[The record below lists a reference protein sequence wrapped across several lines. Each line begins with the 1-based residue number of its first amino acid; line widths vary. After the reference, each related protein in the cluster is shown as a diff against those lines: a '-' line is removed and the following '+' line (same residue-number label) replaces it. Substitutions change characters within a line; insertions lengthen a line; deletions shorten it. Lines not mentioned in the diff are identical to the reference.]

1 MLIPIEE
8 HALLIF
14 WVQLLVLV
22 GLARFLGALMRRV
35 GLPSVIGELG
45 AGLVLGPSV
54 FGKLWPHGFEEFLPG
69 DEAGSAA
76 LLAISWV
83 GVALLLVVTG
93 FETDL
98 ALITKLGR
106 AAILVTAFSL
116 VVPFF
121 GGLGVGYLLPD
132 GFLGLGL
139 EGDGGNRTTFALFV
153 ALALSVS
160 SLAVIAK
167 ILSELGLMRRDF
179 GQITVA
185 AGMANDVAGWVLL
198 AIFAGLASSGGF
210 DVVALGK
217 TLGGLALFTALA
229 FTVGQR
235 VVDNSLRNFLRSGS
249 DVTGALTVA
258 VLTMLLFG
266 VVTQYL
272 GVEAVLG
279 AFVAGV
285 VLNRSRFQNPEV
297 LHHLESLT
305 SVFFAPVF
313 FATAGLRV
321 DLGLLNNSEAL
332 LWAAVVLA
340 IALIAKFVGAY
351 TGAIA
356 AGQSKRAGTALGA
369 GLNARGALEIVIAT
383 VALGLGVFNDTAYTV
398 IVLVPMVTTVVASV
412 SLRYVVRDW
421 LGSEDEQERL
431 EREEALARN
440 LVVKADRIL
449 LPSMSGP
456 ASIAAA
462 QVLQF
467 SWPPE
472 APVSVMSVATGAGDA
487 QSSEVDITVLRNV
500 LYERS
505 IEHRQI
511 SGPSSSGS
519 NSVKSISAKSVSA
532 KSIAAEIAAE
542 AKLGYGAIVVGVA
555 VDHDGG
561 LLSPMVDELL
571 QTTTVPVI
579 IVRRARNIDRPLP
592 GAFTRALVPVTGT
605 ASSKAAQEIAFSIS
619 EDLGTELLLSH
630 VVPAQPGLPLKNL
643 FSRSDEPDSDD
654 VTDRLIEA
662 ARVAAKGH
670 GASVQTSVIS
680 SATIAD
686 GIVRTADRQEADLV
700 VLGAT
705 LRSVDG
711 RPFLGQ
717 TVESVLEQC
726 DATVVVVTMPRDR
739 SGDDS
744 QSVSL
749 ATKS

>member
-8 HALLIF
+8 HSLLIF
-14 WVQLLVLV
+14 WIQLLVLV
-22 GLARFLGALMRRV
+22 AVARILGALMRRV

-45 AGLVLGPSV
+45 AGLILGPSV
-54 FGKLWPHGFEEFLPG
+54 FGRVWPWGFHEFLPG

-76 LLAISWV
+76 LLAIAWV

-98 ALITKLGR
+98 ALIARLGR

-116 VVPFF
+116 ILPFF

-132 GFLGLGL
+132 VFVGGGL
-139 EGDGGNRTTFALFV
+139 EGGGGDRTTFALFV

-185 AGMANDVAGWVLL
+185 AGMSNDVAGWVLL

-210 DVVALGK
+210 DVVELAK
-217 TLGGLALFTALA
+217 TLGGLVVFTVVA
-229 FTVGQR
+229 FTIGQR
-235 VVDNSLRNFLRSGS
+235 LIDNSLKSLLRTDR

-258 VLTMLLFG
+258 VITMLAFG

-305 SVFFAPVF
+305 NVFFAPIF

-321 DLGLLNNSEAL
+321 DLGLLNNGEAL
-332 LWAAVVLA
+332 FWAGIVLIVA
-340 IALIAKFVGAY
+340 IVAKFVGAY
-351 TGAIA
+351 MGGVT
-356 AGQSKRAGTALGA
+356 AGQSRRAGTALGA

-421 LGSEDEQERL
+421 LGSEEEQLRL
-431 EREEALARN
+431 GREEALAKN
-440 LVVKADRIL
+440 LIVKADRLL
-449 LPSMSGP
+449 LPSMGGP

-467 SWPPE
+467 SWPTE
-472 APVSVMSVATGAGDA
+472 APVSVISVEGPVG
-487 QSSEVDITVLRNV
+487 SSEGGAAGGTGKTAERVEAADITVLRNV
-500 LYERS
+500 LFERE
-505 IEHRQI
+505 IEHRTVVGDTT
-511 SGPSSSGS
+511 SE
-519 NSVKSISAKSVSA
+519 SV
-532 KSIAAEIAAE
+532 AAEIAAE

-555 VDHDGG
+555 VDHEGG
-561 LLSPMVDELL
+561 LLSPMVDRLL
-571 QTTTVPVI
+571 QSSTVPVI
-579 IVRRARNIDRPLP
+579 IVRRARNLDRPLP

-605 ASSKAAQEIAFSIS
+605 ASSKAAQEIAFGIS

-630 VVPAQPGLPLKNL
+630 VVPAQPGLPLKKM
-643 FSRSDEPDSDD
+643 FARADEPKADD
-654 VTDRLIEA
+654 VSDRLIEQARTA
-662 ARVAAKGH
+662 AESHR
-670 GASVQTSVIS
+670 ASVQTSVVS
-680 SATIAD
+680 AATIAD
-686 GIVRTADRQEADLV
+686 GIVSTAQSQEADLV
-700 VLGAT
+700 VLGAA

-717 TVESVLEQC
+717 TVESVLERS
-726 DATVVVVTMPRDR
+726 DATVVVVTVPRNR
-739 SGDDS
+739 TGDES
-744 QSVSL
+744 H
-749 ATKS
+749 

>member
-22 GLARFLGALMRRV
+22 AVARFLGALMRRI

-45 AGLVLGPSV
+45 AGLLLGPSV

-76 LLAISWV
+76 LLAIAWV
-83 GVALLLVVTG
+83 GVAMLLVVTG

-116 VVPFF
+116 IVPFL
-121 GGLGVGYLLPD
+121 GGLGVGYLLPEA
-132 GFLGLGL
+132 FVGLGL

-185 AGMANDVAGWVLL
+185 AGMANDVVGWVLL

-210 DVVALGK
+210 DIVALAK
-217 TLGGLALFTALA
+217 TLGGLALFTVLA
-229 FTVGQR
+229 FTLGQR
-235 VVDNSLRNFLRSGS
+235 IIDNSLRNLLRSGS

-258 VLTMLLFG
+258 ILAMLMFG

-305 SVFFAPVF
+305 TVFFAPVF

-332 LWAAVVLA
+332 LWAGVVLA
-340 IALIAKFVGAY
+340 VALIAKFVGAY
-351 TGAIA
+351 TGAVA

-412 SLRYVVRDW
+412 SLRFVVRDW
-421 LGSEDEQERL
+421 LGSEDEQVRL
-431 EREEALARN
+431 GREEALARN
-440 LVVKADRIL
+440 LIVKADRIL
-449 LPSMSGP
+449 LPSMGGP

-467 SWPPE
+467 SWPLE
-472 APVSVMSVATGAGDA
+472 APVSVISVGPSASNESTGSGGTATGVAGD
-487 QSSEVDITVLRNV
+487 VDITVLRNV
-500 LYERS
+500 LYERQ
-505 IEHRQI
+505 IEHRRI
-511 SGPSSSGS
+511 GG
-519 NSVKSISAKSVSA
+519 NKSTDRDV
-532 KSIAAEIAAE
+532 AAEIAAE
-542 AKLGYGAIVVGVA
+542 AKLGYGAVVVGVA
-555 VDHDGG
+555 VDHKGG

-571 QTTTVPVI
+571 QSSTVPVI
-579 IVRRARNIDRPLP
+579 IVRRARNLDRPLP

-643 FSRSDEPDSDD
+643 FSRGEEPLDDD
-654 VTDRLIEA
+654 VTNRLIDQARTA
-662 ARVAAKGH
+662 AEGH
-670 GASVQTSVIS
+670 GATVQTSIVS

-686 GIVRTADRQEADLV
+686 GIVRTASRQEADLV

-717 TVESVLEQC
+717 TVESVLERC
-726 DATVVVVTMPRDR
+726 DTTVVVVTMPRDR
-739 SGDDS
+739 SGGD
-744 QSVSL
+744 
-749 ATKS
+749 AH

>member
-22 GLARFLGALMRRV
+22 ALARALGALMRRI

-45 AGLVLGPSV
+45 AGLILGPSI
-54 FGKLWPHGFEEFLPG
+54 FGRIWPHGFEEFLPG

-98 ALITKLGR
+98 ALIQKLGR

-116 VVPFF
+116 IVPFL
-121 GGLGVGYLLPD
+121 GGLAVGYLLPEA
-132 GFLGLGL
+132 FLGLGL
-139 EGDGGNRTTFALFV
+139 EGAGGDRTTFALFV
-153 ALALSVS
+153 AVALSVS

-185 AGMANDVAGWVLL
+185 AGMANDVVGWVLL

-210 DVVALGK
+210 DVVELGK
-217 TLGGLALFTALA
+217 TLGGLALFTLLA

-235 VVDNSLRNFLRSGS
+235 LIDNSLRNFLKSGS
-249 DVTGALTVA
+249 DVSGALTVA
-258 VLTMLLFG
+258 VLTMLVFG

-305 SVFFAPVF
+305 GAFFAPVF

-321 DLGLLNNSEAL
+321 DLGLLNNSEAV

-340 IALIAKFVGAY
+340 VALIAKFVGAY
-351 TGAIA
+351 TGALA

-431 EREEALARN
+431 QREETLSRN
-440 LVVKADRIL
+440 LIVKAERIL

-472 APVSVMSVATGAGDA
+472 APVSIVSVTGAAPAPD
-487 QSSEVDITVLRNV
+487 DIKVLENV
-500 LYERS
+500 LYERTV
-505 IEHRQI
+505 EHRI
-511 SGPSSSGS
+511 LAGTD
-519 NSVKSISAKSVSA
+519 V
-532 KSIAAEIAAE
+532 AAEIARE

-555 VDHDGG
+555 VDHEGG
-561 LLSPMVDELL
+561 LLSPMVDQLL

-579 IVRRARNIDRPLP
+579 IVRRARNLDRPLP

-619 EDLGTELLLSH
+619 QDLGTELLLNH
-630 VVPAQPGLPLKNL
+630 VLPAQPGLPLKNL
-643 FSRSDEPDSDD
+643 FSRG
-654 VTDRLIEA
+654 EA
-662 ARVAAKGH
+662 ADPSTEVAERLVSEAKAAAEGI
-670 GASVQTSVIS
+670 GATVQTSIVAS
-680 SATIAD
+680 PNTAQ
-686 GIVRTADRQEADLV
+686 GIVLTANRLEADLV
-700 VLGAT
+700 VVGAA

-717 TVESVLEQC
+717 TVETILERC
-726 DATVVVVTMPRDR
+726 DATVVVVTMPRLR
-739 SGDDS
+739 SDDGH
-744 QSVSL
+744 
-749 ATKS
+749 

>member
-14 WVQLLVLV
+14 WIQLLVLV
-22 GLARFLGALMRRV
+22 ALARFLGALMRRV

-45 AGLVLGPSV
+45 AGLILGPSV

-76 LLAISWV
+76 LLAIAWV
-83 GVALLLVVTG
+83 GVAMLLVVTG

-106 AAILVTAFSL
+106 AAVLVTAFSL
-116 VVPFF
+116 IVPFL
-121 GGLGVGYLLPD
+121 GGLGVGYLLPEA
-132 GFLGLGL
+132 FVGLGL
-139 EGDGGNRTTFALFV
+139 EGEGGNRTTFALFV

-185 AGMANDVAGWVLL
+185 AGMANDVVGWVLL

-217 TLGGLALFTALA
+217 TLGGLALFTVLA

-235 VVDNSLRNFLRSGS
+235 IIDNSLRNFLRSSS

-258 VLTMLLFG
+258 ILSMLMFG

-332 LWAAVVLA
+332 LWAGIVLA
-340 IALIAKFVGAY
+340 VALIAKFVGAY
-351 TGAIA
+351 TGAVA

-412 SLRYVVRDW
+412 SLRFVVRDW
-421 LGSEDEQERL
+421 LGSEDEQVRL
-431 EREEALARN
+431 EREETLARN
-440 LVVKADRIL
+440 LIVKADRIL
-449 LPSMSGP
+449 LPSMAGP

-462 QVLQF
+462 QILQF
-467 SWPPE
+467 AWPPE
-472 APVSVMSVATGAGDA
+472 APVSIISVGSSAGSKDTNTK
-487 QSSEVDITVLRNV
+487 ETTDITVLRNV
-500 LYERS
+500 LYERE
-505 IEHRQI
+505 IEHREVA
-511 SGPSSSGS
+511 GSSSDMTVAS
-519 NSVKSISAKSVSA
+519 
-532 KSIAAEIAAE
+532 EIAAE
-542 AKLGYGAIVVGVA
+542 AKLGYGSIVVGVA
-555 VDHDGG
+555 VDHEGG

-571 QTTTVPVI
+571 QSSPVPVI
-579 IVRRARNIDRPLP
+579 IVRRARNLDRPLP
-592 GAFTRALVPVTGT
+592 GAYTRALVPVTGT

-630 VVPAQPGLPLKNL
+630 VLPAQPGLPLKNL
-643 FSRSDEPDSDD
+643 FSRGAEEPEDDSAAN
-654 VTDRLIEA
+654 RLIEQARTA
-662 ARVAAKGH
+662 AEGH
-670 GASVQTSVIS
+670 GATVQTSVVS
-680 SATIAD
+680 SPTIAD
-686 GIVRTADRQEADLV
+686 GIVRTAARQEADLV
-700 VLGAT
+700 VLGAA

-717 TVESVLEQC
+717 TVESVLERC
-726 DATVVVVTMPRDR
+726 DATVVVVTMPRNR
-739 SGDDS
+739 SDDS
-744 QSVSL
+744 H
-749 ATKS
+749 